1 MQYFINTSIA
11 STVKRYKH
19 APFQPLSQLKLNLPP
34 RIWEARDQPQPR
46 SEIMRSSTES
56 YVTLRNTLRSLC
68 YVALHV
74 WQLHQNI
81 T

>member
-1 MQYFINTSIA
+1 M
-11 STVKRYKH
+11 K
-19 APFQPLSQLKLNLPP
+19 
-34 RIWEARDQPQPR
+34 
-46 SEIMRSSTES
+46 SSTES

>member
-1 MQYFINTSIA
+1 MFWITLSNPDLGVYQFDLLFVKI
-11 STVKRYKH
+11 TVCQRRAFGSHDYE
-19 APFQPLSQLKLNLPP
+19 SQ
-34 RIWEARDQPQPR
+34 
-46 SEIMRSSTES
+46 IMKSSTEC
-56 YVTLRNTLRSLC
+56 YITLRNTLRSLC